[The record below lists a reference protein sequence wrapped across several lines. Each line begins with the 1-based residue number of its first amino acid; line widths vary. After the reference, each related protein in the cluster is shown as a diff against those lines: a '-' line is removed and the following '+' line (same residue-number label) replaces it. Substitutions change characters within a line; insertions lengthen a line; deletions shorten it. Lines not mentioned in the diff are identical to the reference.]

1 MRLRH
6 RPARGMAVVAIGL
19 AATLIAACG
28 APPHSGSDDR
38 QAAPTTSKPW
48 DGLTGTQRE
57 DALVAAAKA
66 EGELTVYS
74 AFNDEQAMA
83 DAFTKKYGIKVNVYN
98 ANSETVLQRVV
109 QEATAHKLTNDVL
122 VAPATDMTAVESKGL
137 LGDYRS
143 PYRDAMPDAGKST
156 GWTGVRRL
164 AFVAGYNTG
173 KLTATDLPADY
184 AGFADPKWNGRISM
198 EYSDIDWYATVR
210 RYYQQRGMSD
220 DDISTMFR
228 KIAANS
234 KTAKGHTVQAELLAA
249 GQFDVA
255 LSAATI
261 SDQRAQQLYFMMPIA
276 EATHYYMKRK
286 GDTRI
291 QSIKDLSGLT
301 IGTQQGSSIHQRLP
315 EVDALLQK
323 TGGKLGKVSLYASY
337 PEAYQDLANGRIDY
351 VLNSVVAISDVL
363 RKRPGEFELGQA
375 VVPIGYH
382 AWAVK
387 RGNKELRDFLNQFF
401 TEQRK
406 NGNLYRLQEKWLG
419 RSFPDL
425 PWEAKLPGN
434 RPMPE

>member
-1 MRLRH
+1 MHATWQPSRRPMPH
-6 RPARGMAVVAIGL
+6 RRKLYGAL
-19 AATLIAACG
+19 AATFC
-28 APPHSGSDDR
+28 
-38 QAAPTTSKPW
+38 
-48 DGLTGTQRE
+48 
-57 DALVAAAKA
+57 
-66 EGELTVYS
+66 LTVLFG
-74 AFNDEQAMA
+74 AFASLSNAASLEEI
-83 DAFTKKYGIKVNVYN
+83 KKRGYM
-98 ANSETVLQRVV
+98 VV
-109 QEATAHKLTNDVL
+109 ATEDNYPPFEFIQDGQPAGLDHDLYKLLKEAAGFQVRQEIL
-122 VAPATDMTAVESKGL
+122 PWQGL
-137 LGDYRS
+137 L
-143 PYRDAMPDAGKST
+143 AGVVS
-156 GWTGVRRL
+156 
-164 AFVAGYNTG
+164 
-173 KLTATDLPADY
+173 
-184 AGFADPKWNGRISM
+184 
-198 EYSDIDWYATVR
+198 
-210 RYYQQRGMSD
+210 
-220 DDISTMFR
+220 
-228 KIAANS
+228 
-234 KTAKGHTVQAELLAA
+234 

-261 SDQRAQQLYFMMPIA
+261 SDQRAQQLYFAMPIA

-286 GDTRI
+286 GDNRI
-291 QSIKDLSGLT
+291 QSIKDLAGLT

-351 VLNSVVAISDVL
+351 VLNSVIAISDVL
-363 RKRPGEFELGQA
+363 RKRPGEFELGHA

-401 TEQRK
+401 MEQRK

>member
-1 MRLRH
+1 MMSEVKTMTRQGTRNGTLAALLCVTVLFGAVA
-6 RPARGMAVVAIGL
+6 RPASAASLEEIKKRGHMIVATEDNYPPFEFVQDGQPVGL
-19 AATLIAACG
+19 DHDLYKLLKEWA
-28 APPHSGSDDR
+28 SFQVR
-38 QAAPTTSKPW
+38 QEILPW
-48 DGLTGTQRE
+48 Q
-57 DALVAAAKA
+57 
-66 EGELTVYS
+66 
-74 AFNDEQAMA
+74 
-83 DAFTKKYGIKVNVYN
+83 
-98 ANSETVLQRVV
+98 
-109 QEATAHKLTNDVL
+109 
-122 VAPATDMTAVESKGL
+122 GL
-137 LGDYRS
+137 L
-143 PYRDAMPDAGKST
+143 AGVVS
-156 GWTGVRRL
+156 
-164 AFVAGYNTG
+164 
-173 KLTATDLPADY
+173 
-184 AGFADPKWNGRISM
+184 
-198 EYSDIDWYATVR
+198 
-210 RYYQQRGMSD
+210 
-220 DDISTMFR
+220 
-228 KIAANS
+228 
-234 KTAKGHTVQAELLAA
+234 

-261 SDQRAQQLYFMMPIA
+261 SDQRAQQLYFAMPIA

-286 GDTRI
+286 GDARI
-291 QSIKDLSGLT
+291 QSIKDLAGLT

-351 VLNSVVAISDVL
+351 VLNSVIAISDVL

-387 RGNKELRDFLNQFF
+387 RGNKELRDLLNQFF